1 MPVAEIVT
9 FKASAAYLANPTI
22 IVPACKKIAEYDGC
36 LGTYTASMEDGTAAY
51 LLVVWKT
58 LDHYK
63 KMMQHSG
70 YAAVLAALAV
80 VHTGPVSVLHYD
92 MTDDPSKAFS
102 APLTVFSYSTLKDGK
117 SKDAIKPF
125 ADAVGKYVD
134 LSHGYS
140 QGWGVEKPNTLLA
153 ILGWASLDA
162 HAKATK
168 APAFQGMVGDAMSI
182 VTLDL
187 KHCKITKRT

>member
-1 MPVAEIVT
+1 MEHHVYIKSVSNAGKVI
-9 FKASAAYLANPTI
+9 AYPNSTL
-22 IVPACKKIAEYDGC
+22 CWEC
-36 LGTYTASMEDGTAAY
+36 LGTYSGSEMEDGTVAY
-51 LLVVWKT
+51 LIVVWKT

-70 YAAVLAALAV
+70 YAAVLASLAA
-80 VHTGPVSVLHYD
+80 VHTGPASVLHYD

-102 APLTVFSYSTLKDGK
+102 APLTDLSYATLKDGK

-125 ADAVGKYVD
+125 VDAVGKYID

-140 QGWGVEKPNTLLA
+140 RGWGVEKPNTLLT

-162 HAKATK
+162 HEKATK
-168 APAFQGMVGDAMSI
+168 APAFQGMVGEAMSA
-182 VTLDL
+182 VTIDV
-187 KHCKITKRT
+187 KHCKITKQT